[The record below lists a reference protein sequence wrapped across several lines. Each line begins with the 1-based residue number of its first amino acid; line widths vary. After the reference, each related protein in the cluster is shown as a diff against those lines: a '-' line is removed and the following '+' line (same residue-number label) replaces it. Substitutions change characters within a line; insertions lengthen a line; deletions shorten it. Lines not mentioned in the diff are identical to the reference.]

1 MHFSRNEKR
10 TIRYK
15 QMNFP
20 LFIARKINGNEDKGR
35 KVSKPA
41 IRIATLGV
49 AIGLAVMI
57 VSVCVV
63 LGFKHTI
70 RDKVVGFGSHITV
83 ANFNSFQ
90 RSENY
95 PIVVNDS
102 LKRALMQTQGVRH
115 VQRYAYTQGILKT
128 DDDFLG
134 VMLKGVGS
142 DFDSTFIHQNMVAGS
157 IPAFSDVKSQQKIL
171 LSKAIA
177 EKLDLKVGDRI
188 YAYFVNEQ
196 GVRTRRFTISGI
208 YETNLKQFDSQ
219 ICFTDLYTT
228 NKLNGWQPEQCSG
241 AEVLV
246 NDFEQLDAVA
256 LNILNKVKGKTDR
269 YGDSYST
276 ATIMEQNPQIFS
288 WLDLMDLNVWII
300 LVLMVSVAGVTMISG
315 LLIIILERTQMIGI
329 MKAMGTKNAQIRHI
343 FLWFATFIIGKGLLW
358 GNFVGLGLVFLQK
371 YTGLVTLDPK
381 TYYVSTVPVE
391 LNVLLIL
398 ALNLATLLICVF
410 VLIAPSYLI
419 SHIHPAKTMHYE

>member
-1 MHFSRNEKR
+1 
-10 TIRYK
+10 
-15 QMNFP
+15 MNFP

-70 RDKVVGFGSHITV
+70 RDKVVGFGRHITV

-102 LKRALMQTQGVRH
+102 LKRALMQTQGVHH

-196 GVRTRRFTISGI
+196 GVRTRRFTVSGI

-241 AEVLV
+241 AEVQV

-300 LVLMVSVAGVTMISG
+300 LALMVSVAGVTMISG

-358 GNFVGLGLVFLQK
+358 GNLVGLGLVFLQK

>member
-1 MHFSRNEKR
+1 
-10 TIRYK
+10 
-15 QMNFP
+15 MNFP

-90 RSENY
+90 RSDNY
-95 PIVVNDS
+95 PIAVNDS
-102 LKRALMQTQGVRH
+102 VKRALMQTQGVRH

-241 AEVLV
+241 AEVQV

-256 LNILNKVKGKTDR
+256 LNILNKVKGKADR

-300 LVLMVSVAGVTMISG
+300 LALMVSVAGVTMISG

-358 GNFVGLGLVFLQK
+358 GNLVGLGLVFLQK

>member
-1 MHFSRNEKR
+1 
-10 TIRYK
+10 
-15 QMNFP
+15 MNFP

-102 LKRALMQTQGVRH
+102 VKRALMQTQGVRH

-241 AEVLV
+241 AEVQV

-256 LNILNKVKGKTDR
+256 LSILNKVKGKTDR

-300 LVLMVSVAGVTMISG
+300 LALMVSVAGVTMISG

-358 GNFVGLGLVFLQK
+358 GNLVGLGLVFLQK

>member
-1 MHFSRNEKR
+1 
-10 TIRYK
+10 
-15 QMNFP
+15 MNFP

-102 LKRALMQTQGVRH
+102 VKRALMQTQGVRH

-228 NKLNGWQPEQCSG
+228 NKLNGWQLEQCSG
-241 AEVLV
+241 AEAQV

-300 LVLMVSVAGVTMISG
+300 LALMVSVAGVTMISG

-358 GNFVGLGLVFLQK
+358 GNLVGLGLVFLQK

>member
-1 MHFSRNEKR
+1 
-10 TIRYK
+10 
-15 QMNFP
+15 MNFP

-228 NKLNGWQPEQCSG
+228 NKLNGWQPERCSG
-241 AEVLV
+241 VEVQV

-300 LVLMVSVAGVTMISG
+300 LALMVSVAGVTMISG

-358 GNFVGLGLVFLQK
+358 GNLVGLGLVFLQK

-398 ALNLATLLICVF
+398 TLNLATLLICVF

>member
-1 MHFSRNEKR
+1 
-10 TIRYK
+10 
-15 QMNFP
+15 MNFP

-102 LKRALMQTQGVRH
+102 VKRALMETQGVHH

-241 AEVLV
+241 AEVQV
-246 NDFEQLDAVA
+246 NDFEQLDAAA

-358 GNFVGLGLVFLQK
+358 GNLVGLGLVFLQK